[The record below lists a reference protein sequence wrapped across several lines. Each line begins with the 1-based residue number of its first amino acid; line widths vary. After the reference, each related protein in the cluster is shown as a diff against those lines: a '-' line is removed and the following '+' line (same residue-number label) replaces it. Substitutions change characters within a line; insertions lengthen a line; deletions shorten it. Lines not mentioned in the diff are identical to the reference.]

1 MRLSNEEQ
9 EFLQLMALQLDETIR
24 LLDRRQRQLED
35 LFGIERILELK
46 GLWDLTLD
54 IQDQDEM
61 QRSMDSHERE
71 LLSVWARKERAHG
84 QRLQVGKELMSRPLV
99 STSASK
105 HGDEHG
111 PFGPLGG

>member
-35 LFGIERILELK
+35 LFGMERILELK

-61 QRSMDSHERE
+61 QRSMDSRERE

-84 QRLQVGKELMSRPLV
+84 QRLQIGKELMSRPLGV
-99 STSASK
+99 
-105 HGDEHG
+105 DECIQTRR
-111 PFGPLGG
+111 